1 MSIPYPIYS
10 PQKYGIMIPVEKI
23 VSDLF
28 MVLIKLVKDVTA
40 KDVEQSFINHVNETI
55 ANDEEPRT
63 LKNLCKDYSNMLENF
78 GLYKTVKSDLI
89 KDLLILHFGDTIGF
103 HTRHQRNKRAFVYSR
118 RTGQTY
124 YEAVLNGLEV
134 ADVDILFI
142 ACNRL
147 RINIK
152 QDTRYYIPWPPNLND
167 LCNESK
173 SESVMI
179 RFLRNLTK
187 TKLGSKNNAEI
198 CFLSECIHTLETTDK
213 SQFQPAFSLLLHGLT
228 RSKKLVNVASDL
240 GVAILFHNVLYLH
253 ECWAREEFER
263 QPCAQQK

>member
-10 PQKYGIMIPVEKI
+10 PQKYGIMIPVEKN

-28 MVLIKLVKDVTA
+28 MVLMKLVNDVTK
-40 KDVEQSFINHVNETI
+40 KDVEQNFINHVNETI
-55 ANDEEPRT
+55 VNDEEPRT

-78 GLYKTVKSDLI
+78 RLYKTVKS
-89 KDLLILHFGDTIGF
+89 DTIGF

-124 YEAVLNGLEV
+124 YEAVLNGLEI

-152 QDTRYYIPWPPNLND
+152 QDTRYYMPWPPNLND
-167 LCNESK
+167 LCNECK

-187 TKLGSKNNAEI
+187 TKLGSKNDAEI
-198 CFLSECIHTLETTDK
+198 CFLSECIHTLETKDK
-213 SQFQPAFSLLLHGLT
+213 SQFQTAFSLLLHGLT

-240 GVAILFHNVLYLH
+240 GVAVLFHNVLYLH
-253 ECWAREEFER
+253 ECWAREGFER